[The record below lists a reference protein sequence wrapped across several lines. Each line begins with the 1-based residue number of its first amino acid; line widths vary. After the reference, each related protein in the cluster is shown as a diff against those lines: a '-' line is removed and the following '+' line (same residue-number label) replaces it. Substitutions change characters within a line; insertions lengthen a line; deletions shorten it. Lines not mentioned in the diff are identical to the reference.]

1 MPTFDPSIALNLAG
15 VAVAVVAAAIWLKSA
30 LVKQR
35 HEELEQLAETRGN
48 RIEDLKEE
56 VDKLRTE
63 VANLSGQI
71 QAIQGLKTTEIIT
84 GVVTGLKAAG
94 FTSE

>member
-1 MPTFDPSIALNLAG
+1 MPPFDPSALVNLLGFAAVVFAG
-15 VAVAVVAAAIWLKSA
+15 VVYLRSA

-94 FTSE
+94 FTGE